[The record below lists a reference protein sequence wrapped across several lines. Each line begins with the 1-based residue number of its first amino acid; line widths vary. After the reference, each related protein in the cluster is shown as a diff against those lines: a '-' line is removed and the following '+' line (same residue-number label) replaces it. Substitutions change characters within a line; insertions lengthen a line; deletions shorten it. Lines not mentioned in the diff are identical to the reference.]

1 MKFRLYLKSFNNQ
14 QLLETGF
21 YLKQLLKVADV
32 PISSLIVLP
41 HHTRKFC
48 VIRSPHID
56 KDSREQFEITTY
68 KSFLDIE
75 TNSSDMIDT
84 LLRIDIPAGIYCSL
98 RILTY

>member
-14 QLLETGF
+14 LLLETSS
-21 YLKQLLKVADV
+21 YLKKLLELSNC
-32 PISSLIVLP
+32 PMSSIIILP

-68 KSFLDIE
+68 KCFLDIE
-75 TNSSDMIDT
+75 TVSIQMIDS
-84 LLRIDIPAGIYCSL
+84 LLRFDIPAGIYCSL
-98 RILTY
+98 RILAY